1 MKKSKSLSKKALTS
15 RKISKGVTNYYAK
28 NAGYR
33 DKSARLR
40 TVNRKEDAV
49 NSC

>member
-1 MKKSKSLSKKALTS
+1 MQKSKSLSKQALTS

-28 NAGYR
+28 TAGYR

-40 TVNRKEDAV
+40 TVNIKEDGDQ
-49 NSC
+49 SC